1 MKNINMIQIKLL
13 NILDIL
19 VTVNETNWKNVINN
33 FYNMTLKI
41 NSNNEF
47 EVLVRDII
55 SIYNGM
61 GSFSDLVLY
70 ENNQLCIEENNKLD
84 QLRHDLYNELKN
96 AI

>member
-1 MKNINMIQIKLL
+1 MIQIKLL

-19 VTVNETNWKNVINN
+19 VTVNDTNWKNVINN
-33 FYNMTLKI
+33 FFNMTLKI

-47 EVLVRDII
+47 ELLVRDII

-70 ENNQLCIEENNKLD
+70 KNNQLCIEENNKFD